1 MLSSPWALENASTYV
16 RPLGPT
22 EEIFYWDGLFE
33 GTADATTT
41 AEIEILHGSRESI
54 ISQANVEA
62 AWISLKLK
70 YPLLGSRIIR
80 RPDQSLWFSVDSDRL
95 SSAGPG
101 ELLFHEVASDE
112 EALVISSS
120 SLKHPRILST
130 DLLACAFILRRTDD
144 RTRFHIAIHIAH
156 SISDG
161 NANSALCRF
170 FFDCL
175 ASGSSY
181 KYNIE
186 GIRDRLALASSCD
199 DLNPVNRLSVPRK
212 RWRNAVGAIIWE
224 NRLLRLRGGHTLPC
238 KVTNTTAYQPAG
250 SGHINIAFTQEETQ
264 GILQGCRQIGLTF
277 GTIFTVIEQVAL
289 TRILCKK
296 YLHGEMSQDEWEFR
310 KREPMITGGPLNLRP
325 YLDKEWFNKG
335 GATNASL
342 AIGFFIYQLPFMPLG
357 AATNVRPRD
366 PLPSYDDLL
375 SKKRFTYRCTLVK
388 READLVLRNPL
399 QHEISSARFPGRIA
413 IGKDIAETW
422 KYKMLFQ
429 SPADRRMLS
438 PQELAENGMVSSYGG
453 SSFGSS
459 DQLYPEFYP
468 LSGERHTLR
477 LVRSVVGL
485 HTRPRELYLG
495 ATTVRGQLR
504 MYIYY
509 DTNVYDED
517 LVKQWLDEVKDAT
530 FHYLLPK
537 KYNSSHL

>member
-1 MLSSPWALENASTYV
+1 M
-16 RPLGPT
+16 
-22 EEIFYWDGLFE
+22 
-33 GTADATTT
+33 
-41 AEIEILHGSRESI
+41 
-54 ISQANVEA
+54 
-62 AWISLKLK
+62 
-70 YPLLGSRIIR
+70 
-80 RPDQSLWFSVDSDRL
+80 
-95 SSAGPG
+95 
-101 ELLFHEVASDE
+101 
-112 EALVISSS
+112 
-120 SLKHPRILST
+120 
-130 DLLACAFILRRTDD
+130 
-144 RTRFHIAIHIAH
+144 IA
-156 SISDG
+156 
-161 NANSALCRF
+161 
-170 FFDCL
+170 
-175 ASGSSY
+175 
-181 KYNIE
+181 
-186 GIRDRLALASSCD
+186 
-199 DLNPVNRLSVPRK
+199 
-212 RWRNAVGAIIWE
+212 
-224 NRLLRLRGGHTLPC
+224 
-238 KVTNTTAYQPAG
+238 
-250 SGHINIAFTQEETQ
+250 
-264 GILQGCRQIGLTF
+264 
-277 GTIFTVIEQVAL
+277 
-289 TRILCKK
+289 
-296 YLHGEMSQDEWEFR
+296 
-310 KREPMITGGPLNLRP
+310 GGPLNLRP

-342 AIGFFIYQLPFMPLG
+342 AIGFFFYQLPFMPLG
-357 AATNVRPRD
+357 AATNIQPGD

-413 IGKDIAETW
+413 IGKDVAETW

-438 PQELAENGMVSSYGG
+438 PQELAEDGMVFSYGG
-453 SSFGSS
+453 SSFGSVSYCLGLRLFTSLITTTLQS